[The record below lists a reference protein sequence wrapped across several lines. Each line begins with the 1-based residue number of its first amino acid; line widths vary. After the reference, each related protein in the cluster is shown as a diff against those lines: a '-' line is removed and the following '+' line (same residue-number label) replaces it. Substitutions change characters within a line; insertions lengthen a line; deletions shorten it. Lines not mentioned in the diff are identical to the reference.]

1 MPLLA
6 KSALAKCRFKVGL
19 AKLTDLTDVSPVPAG
34 RRWYLARSCL
44 GCRFGEGVAGRAGTL
59 GTSGVAMAT
68 ATLATAMASGTDNM
82 TAIDKVQALVQLLR
96 TRSSEEIRQRM
107 YDNPPGSPWW
117 AACKT
122 ELDVR
127 NGERA
132 ATALVDTSRVLEK
145 MKQSTDHLDKLTENL
160 LQATT
165 DLADLFKGARESG
178 RRLELAVYVIL
189 GVTLMQLFYVVF
201 LFVGKR

>member
-1 MPLLA
+1 
-6 KSALAKCRFKVGL
+6 
-19 AKLTDLTDVSPVPAG
+19 
-34 RRWYLARSCL
+34 
-44 GCRFGEGVAGRAGTL
+44 
-59 GTSGVAMAT
+59 MAT
-68 ATLATAMASGTDNM
+68 TTQNPPELTS
-82 TAIDKVQALVQLLR
+82 VQALVQLLR
-96 TRSSEEIRQRM
+96 GRSYEEIRQRM

-145 MKQSTDHLDKLTENL
+145 MRQSTEHQDKLTENL

-165 DLADLFKGARESG
+165 DLTDLFKGARESG

-201 LFVGKR
+201 LVAGKR

>member
-1 MPLLA
+1 
-6 KSALAKCRFKVGL
+6 V
-19 AKLTDLTDVSPVPAG
+19 V
-34 RRWYLARSCL
+34 
-44 GCRFGEGVAGRAGTL
+44 
-59 GTSGVAMAT
+59 T
-68 ATLATAMASGTDNM
+68 ATLFIAMGSTTDNIP
-82 TAIDKVQALVQLLR
+82 AVDKVQALVQLLR

-117 AACKT
+117 TACKT

-127 NGERA
+127 NGERS

-145 MKQSTDHLDKLTENL
+145 MRQSTEHLDKLTENL
-160 LQATT
+160 LQATS

-201 LFVGKR
+201 LVVGKR

>member
-1 MPLLA
+1 
-6 KSALAKCRFKVGL
+6 
-19 AKLTDLTDVSPVPAG
+19 
-34 RRWYLARSCL
+34 
-44 GCRFGEGVAGRAGTL
+44 
-59 GTSGVAMAT
+59 
-68 ATLATAMASGTDNM
+68 
-82 TAIDKVQALVQLLR
+82 
-96 TRSSEEIRQRM
+96 M

-117 AACKT
+117 TACKT

-127 NGERA
+127 NGERS

-145 MKQSTDHLDKLTENL
+145 MRQSTEHLDKLTENL
-160 LQATT
+160 LQATS

-201 LFVGKR
+201 LVVGKR

>member
-1 MPLLA
+1 MPDL
-6 KSALAKCRFKVGL
+6 GL
-19 AKLTDLTDVSPVPAG
+19 SPSLPAG
-34 RRWYLARSCL
+34 RRCYFLAPGADSGGGR
-44 GCRFGEGVAGRAGTL
+44 RGRAGTL
-59 GTSGVAMAT
+59 GISGRRGLT
-68 ATLATAMASGTDNM
+68 ATLAIAMASSVDNIP
-82 TAIDKVQALVQLLR
+82 AVDKVQALVQLLR

-117 AACKT
+117 TACKT

-127 NGERA
+127 NGERSA
-132 ATALVDTSRVLEK
+132 SALVDTSRVLEK
-145 MKQSTDHLDKLTENL
+145 MRQSAEHLDKLTENL
-160 LQATT
+160 LQSTT

-201 LFVGKR
+201 LLAGKR

>member
-1 MPLLA
+1 MRQFRCAIP
-6 KSALAKCRFKVGL
+6 SGCQF
-19 AKLTDLTDVSPVPAG
+19 G
-34 RRWYLARSCL
+34 RVRR
-44 GCRFGEGVAGRAGTL
+44 RRAGTL
-59 GTSGVAMAT
+59 GTSVWAGLT
-68 ATLATAMASGTDNM
+68 ATLALAMASGTDNM
-82 TAIDKVQALVQLLR
+82 TAVDKVQALVQLLR

-117 AACKT
+117 TACKT

-132 ATALVDTSRVLEK
+132 AAALVDTSRGLEK
-145 MKQSTDHLDKLTENL
+145 MKQSTDHLDKPTENL

-165 DLADLFKGARESG
+165 DLTDLFKGARESG

>member
-1 MPLLA
+1 VPTQGWI
-6 KSALAKCRFKVGL
+6 SETDGPDGRFTGAGGTAVVPGHDR
-19 AKLTDLTDVSPVPAG
+19 AWDADLG
-34 RRWYLARSCL
+34 R
-44 GCRFGEGVAGRAGTL
+44 GVAGRAGTL

-68 ATLATAMASGTDNM
+68 ATLAIAMASGTDNM

>member
-1 MPLLA
+1 MPIREGLPRTCWHFGHLRPGHGTVKLA
-6 KSALAKCRFKVGL
+6 I
-19 AKLTDLTDVSPVPAG
+19 
-34 RRWYLARSCL
+34 
-44 GCRFGEGVAGRAGTL
+44 
-59 GTSGVAMAT
+59 
-68 ATLATAMASGTDNM
+68 AMASSTENM
-82 TAIDKVQALVQLLR
+82 PAVDKVQALVQLLR

-117 AACKT
+117 TACKT

-145 MKQSTDHLDKLTENL
+145 MRQSTEHLDKLTENL
-160 LQATT
+160 LQATI
-165 DLADLFKGARESG
+165 DLTDLFKGARESG

-189 GVTLMQLFYVVF
+189 GVTLMQLFYVEELHEGHTQNHVHRKF
-201 LFVGKR
+201 EPS

>member
-1 MPLLA
+1 M
-6 KSALAKCRFKVGL
+6 
-19 AKLTDLTDVSPVPAG
+19 
-34 RRWYLARSCL
+34 
-44 GCRFGEGVAGRAGTL
+44 
-59 GTSGVAMAT
+59 GTSAPAT
-68 ATLATAMASGTDNM
+68 VTVKLAIAMASSTENM
-82 TAIDKVQALVQLLR
+82 PAVDKVQALVQLLR

-117 AACKT
+117 TACKT

-145 MKQSTDHLDKLTENL
+145 MRQSTEHLDKLTENL

-165 DLADLFKGARESG
+165 DLTDLFKGARESG

-201 LFVGKR
+201 LVAGKR